1 MDSPGVTVGNQWIAL
16 STFWTN
22 GVRRTDDVIIGNFFL
37 LFLRNG
43 GKFFYLEVILP
54 DWVNDNIERGLNE
67 AVDKYEKQ
75 EEGKKQKKSSQKET
89 EHQESQSIAIKE
101 IHSM

>member
-1 MDSPGVTVGNQWIAL
+1 M
-16 STFWTN
+16 
-22 GVRRTDDVIIGNFFL
+22 
-37 LFLRNG
+37 
-43 GKFFYLEVILP
+43 
-54 DWVNDNIERGLNE
+54 NDNIERGLNE